1 VWFAPK
7 RSTKRSSLLL
17 RPGSPEVLTAGLDLF
32 RGRGLQRGGT
42 QSLMTAASVVI
53 GSAQIRRIVFSDR
66 KLTLKVKLGE
76 MKDSGECVPVGGPY
90 QYPV

>member
-1 VWFAPK
+1 
-7 RSTKRSSLLL
+7 
-17 RPGSPEVLTAGLDLF
+17 
-32 RGRGLQRGGT
+32 
-42 QSLMTAASVVI
+42 MTAASVVI